1 MEKFKILIV
10 EDDSSFRQLLKKVLQ
25 GSFPTIGIDVAA
37 DGSEAL
43 QKVDASLPDL
53 IFMDI
58 RLPGENGLELTKK
71 IKATYPNIIIFIMT
85 FYDTSEFREAAIQCG
100 ADRFLAKTSLDCEEL
115 EGLVKSYLKARSP
128 KNKMEKLS

>member
-10 EDDSSFRQLLKKVLQ
+10 EDNSSFRQLLKKILQ
-25 GSFPTIGIDVAA
+25 RSFPTITIDVAV

-71 IKATYPNIIIFIMT
+71 IKTTYPNIIIFIMT
-85 FYDTSEFREAAIQCG
+85 FYNTSEYREAAFHCG
-100 ADRFLAKTSLDCEEL
+100 ADRFLVKTSLDQTGLEE
-115 EGLVKSYLKARSP
+115 LVKSYLKV
-128 KNKMEKLS
+128 